1 MEDKIKEET
10 RRLENRFEWQMETLD
25 SCVADFKRSVAQ
37 HDARH
42 IITFDKSGIEQIEK
56 QLHQLE
62 ILAEQ
67 KSMLEYLLK
76 EEEK

>member
-1 MEDKIKEET
+1 MKDRIKEEI
-10 RRLENRFEWQMETLD
+10 RRLESRIEWQTETLD
-25 SCVADFKRSVAQ
+25 SYIADFKRSVEK
-37 HDARH
+37 HNARE
-42 IITFDKSGIEQIEK
+42 IATFDKSGIEQIEK

-76 EEEK
+76 EEE

>member
-1 MEDKIKEET
+1 MEDRIKEEI
-10 RRLENRFEWQMETLD
+10 RRLENRIEWQMETID
-25 SCVADFKRSVAQ
+25 SYVADFKRSVAQ

-42 IITFDKSGIEQIEK
+42 IVTFDKSGIEQIEK

-67 KSMLEYLLK
+67 KTMLEYLLK
-76 EEEK
+76 EEK